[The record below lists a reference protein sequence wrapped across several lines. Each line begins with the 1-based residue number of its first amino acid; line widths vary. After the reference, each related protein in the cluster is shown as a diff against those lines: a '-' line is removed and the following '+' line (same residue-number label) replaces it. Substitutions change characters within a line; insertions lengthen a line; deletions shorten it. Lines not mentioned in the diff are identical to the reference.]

1 MQNTEKATLNLSSQK
16 AVKPDFE
23 KPYMTK
29 KANIDTPQMI
39 DRSNL
44 INSIGDNG
52 NFL

>member
-1 MQNTEKATLNLSSQK
+1 MQNTERATLNLSSQK

-29 KANIDTPQMI
+29 KSNIDTSQRI
-39 DRSNL
+39 DQSNV